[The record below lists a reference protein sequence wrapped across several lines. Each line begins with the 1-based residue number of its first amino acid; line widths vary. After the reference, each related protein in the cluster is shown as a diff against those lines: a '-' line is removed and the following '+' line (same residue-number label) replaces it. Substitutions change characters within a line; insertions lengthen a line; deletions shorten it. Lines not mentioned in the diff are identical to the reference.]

1 MYIGRCSRA
10 DAVLAPACSHHGARR
25 APCPDRF
32 VSRAHLSLSVSRA
45 RMYSKIV
52 KIDST
57 TTTSRQT
64 PADTTQAQHEEIY
77 SKYMQVKKGLHC
89 HTLDSE

>member
-1 MYIGRCSRA
+1 M
-10 DAVLAPACSHHGARR
+10 LAPAG
-25 APCPDRF
+25 
-32 VSRAHLSLSVSRA
+32 RAHPAAAQPAAARA
-45 RMYSKIV
+45 RAGVAHTSHVPRVARARARAHTPYRL